1 MPIFS
6 RRVLQRL
13 LDENR
18 NFLEERQVKELVNRL
33 NSLDKSIATE
43 WEIILINALSKLGN
57 VSHEKNFDG
66 KTPDIYFECQ
76 QIQAFVAD
84 IKTIS
89 DEFYEKDNSLKYFR
103 ECFYN
108 FLSKKGMS
116 SRGIRLDI
124 DGDFLGEYGNR
135 QVKLKLPHKTEI
147 DINKFIQSKF
157 SDFINSIK
165 NNPHDSLSL
174 QIEEEG
180 ISIKVLYKPEDQFS
194 SIGGGHPSYTVPYS
208 LKENPIYRQLKK
220 KAEKLRKSNY
230 PGILGIFL
238 CDGGCDSLNKN
249 MYTPSGYSQEDI
261 IKEFFRKNTSISF
274 VVVFTPEK
282 KRGVDGSTRKYIKS
296 KFYGNHNARYPVG
309 DAFGNYLQ
317 RICNFIPSP
326 ESMPV
331 NAIYHLKSKKAE
343 GLSNYGGYQMSGDE
357 IKISSRMIVELLGGV
372 LDYKK
377 FDEDHKAFRS
387 DGQNPISEFFLR
399 QLMEGKMIE
408 EVSVEKC
415 ADEDDDWIRF
425 KFGGKDAAISEFQ

>member
-1 MPIFS
+1 
-6 RRVLQRL
+6 
-13 LDENR
+13 
-18 NFLEERQVKELVNRL
+18 
-33 NSLDKSIATE
+33 
-43 WEIILINALSKLGN
+43 
-57 VSHEKNFDG
+57 
-66 KTPDIYFECQ
+66 
-76 QIQAFVAD
+76 
-84 IKTIS
+84 
-89 DEFYEKDNSLKYFR
+89 
-103 ECFYN
+103 
-108 FLSKKGMS
+108 LSKKGIF
-116 SRGIRLDI
+116 SRGIRLEI
-124 DGDFLGEYGNR
+124 GEYRER
-135 QVKLKLPHKTEI
+135 QIKLKIPNKKEI
-147 DINKFIQSKF
+147 DINKFIQANF

-174 QIEEEG
+174 QIEEDRV
-180 ISIKVLYKPEDQFS
+180 SIRVLYNPEDQFS
-194 SIGGGHPSYTVPYS
+194 SIGGGHRSYTVPYS
-208 LKENPIYRQLKK
+208 LKENPIYRQLTK

-274 VVVFTPEK
+274 VVVFTPEE

-331 NAIYHLKSKKAE
+331 NAISHLKSKKAE
-343 GLSNYGGYQMSGDE
+343 GLPNYGGYQMSGDE

-377 FDEDHKAFRS
+377 FDEDHKACRS
-387 DGQNPISEFFLR
+387 DKQNPVSEFFRGQLR
-399 QLMEGKMIE
+399 DGKMIE
-408 EVSVEKC
+408 EISVEKC
-415 ADEDDDWIRF
+415 ANEDDDWIRF